1 MRALEGVLAEREVM
15 KREVRT
21 LHEMMEERRHER
33 ENAETALLILQ
44 HMHAHESEEPR
55 GGFDMEEDGER
66 ETSDDDNDDVY
77 SISTAVPHELE
88 RVEEERRGH
97 EDKLLE
103 GEKQEE
109 EDLLDSEEKERESD
123 HEKIL
128 G

>member
-33 ENAETALLILQ
+33 ENAETALLIFQ

-66 ETSDDDNDDVY
+66 EAGDDDDDDVH

-88 RVEEERRGH
+88 RVEEERGDVKTSHWRVKG
-97 EDKLLE
+97 KR
-103 GEKQEE
+103 KTFWTQRR
-109 EDLLDSEEKERESD
+109 KRESN